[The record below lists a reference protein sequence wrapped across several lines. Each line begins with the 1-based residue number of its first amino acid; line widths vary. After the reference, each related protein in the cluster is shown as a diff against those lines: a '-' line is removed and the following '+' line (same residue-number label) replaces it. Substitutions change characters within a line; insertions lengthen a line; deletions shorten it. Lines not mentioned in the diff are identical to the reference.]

1 MLNVRKFRIHSCVKM
16 VWVFTASFSCFWT
29 FSVFELKSAS
39 VVKYRRRPL
48 FADWLCFFSLS
59 AFHPQGHITPMRSL
73 HLKTVEKYTADRRN
87 WLPVHRC
94 YRWRVCFEVKSFSA
108 KGMCRKKKDQR
119 QNTLHSSPNVHYF
132 PFFFFFFVTAN
143 SFGRGHVQTRSRSK
157 HTHLRTK

>member
-29 FSVFELKSAS
+29 FSVFELKWAS
-39 VVKYRRRPL
+39 VVKYRRRLL

-108 KGMCRKKKDQR
+108 KGMCRKKKTKDK
-119 QNTLHSSPNVHYF
+119 THSIHRPMCITFLFS
-132 PFFFFFFVTAN
+132 FFFCYRKFLWPWSCAGTEQIQAHAPQN
-143 SFGRGHVQTRSRSK
+143 
-157 HTHLRTK
+157 